1 MAKLS
6 IVGTG
11 LIGTSIALALKE
23 ANINDLDIVGT
34 DYSRDSRIGA
44 QKSGGF
50 DKIENRLLNAVKD
63 ADIVILAVPVMAM
76 EETMTYIAS
85 NLKEGCIV
93 TDVGSTKRVIAEW
106 AASILPQ
113 NVDYVGGHPM
123 AGKET
128 HGPENADANLFTDK
142 VYCIIPSPSASKE
155 SVEQISKLAKA
166 VKAEPY
172 YISLDEH
179 DSYVAAVSH
188 LPFVM
193 STALMQCTSESENWD
208 DISHLAASGFRD
220 ITRLAS
226 GDPIMHKDISV
237 SNAEHIA
244 HWIDMLITNLESFK
258 ELLEKPTEDGPD
270 DDVLEYFSKAL
281 ISRES
286 WLTKSPGLAA
296 KSYDF
301 NKEVPSFSD
310 GVGEMFLGK
319 RLMDA
324 RKRMLG
330 YWGSDKKQK

>member
-85 NLKEGCIV
+85 DLKEGCIV

-166 VKAEPY
+166 CLLY
-172 YISLDEH
+172 
-179 DSYVAAVSH
+179 
-188 LPFVM
+188 
-193 STALMQCTSESENWD
+193 TSPSP
-208 DISHLAASGFRD
+208 RD
-220 ITRLAS
+220 
-226 GDPIMHKDISV
+226 
-237 SNAEHIA
+237 
-244 HWIDMLITNLESFK
+244 
-258 ELLEKPTEDGPD
+258 
-270 DDVLEYFSKAL
+270 
-281 ISRES
+281 
-286 WLTKSPGLAA
+286 
-296 KSYDF
+296 
-301 NKEVPSFSD
+301 
-310 GVGEMFLGK
+310 
-319 RLMDA
+319 
-324 RKRMLG
+324 
-330 YWGSDKKQK
+330 

>member
-85 NLKEGCIV
+85 DLKEGCIV

-172 YISLDEH
+172 YISFNHFKTACIVHGVYARYMQGQKSTEGVDLD
-179 DSYVAAVSH
+179 YYRTRIGVSIE
-188 LPFVM
+188 L
-193 STALMQCTSESENWD
+193 SKQ
-208 DISHLAASGFRD
+208 AAS
-220 ITRLAS
+220 
-226 GDPIMHKDISV
+226 
-237 SNAEHIA
+237 
-244 HWIDMLITNLESFK
+244 
-258 ELLEKPTEDGPD
+258 EL
-270 DDVLEYFSKAL
+270 S
-281 ISRES
+281 
-286 WLTKSPGLAA
+286 
-296 KSYDF
+296 
-301 NKEVPSFSD
+301 
-310 GVGEMFLGK
+310 
-319 RLMDA
+319 
-324 RKRMLG
+324 
-330 YWGSDKKQK
+330 